1 MSVYT
6 TVTQAELES
15 WLAQY
20 TLGQLVELKG
30 IAAGITNTNYF
41 VTTTRAAMCLPC
53 LKRSSWKSCPTI

>member
-20 TLGQLVELKG
+20 TPGQLVELKG
-30 IAAGITNTNYF
+30 IAAGITNT
-41 VTTTRAAMCLPC
+41 TTLSPPRRAAMC
-53 LKRSSWKSCPTI
+53 